1 MYTQIFEVI
10 YIFLLGH
17 CFSISGTD
25 ISRFFFMSHPSASL
39 EHRPQILPVVQIFS
53 LTIMTYLKN
62 LIENCY
68 LKIASS
74 FSSLT
79 LHAVTFFL

>member
-1 MYTQIFEVI
+1 
-10 YIFLLGH
+10 
-17 CFSISGTD
+17 
-25 ISRFFFMSHPSASL
+25 MSHPSASL